1 MKTARHATSIA
12 RSILGLMFVVFGA
25 NFFLHF
31 LPQPPL
37 EGPAGDFAA
46 ALFKSGYVMQTVKV
60 VEVAAGLLLL
70 TNRFVPLALTLLAP
84 IVVGIVGFHGSLAP
98 ATGGAAYLALV
109 LELFL
114 AYAYRSA
121 YAPLFESRR
130 APTLGTAGSARSD
143 RAPAG
148 ELRHSTT

>member
-1 MKTARHATSIA
+1 MKTARYATAAA
-12 RSILGLMFVVFGA
+12 RTVLGLMFVVFGA

-37 EGPAGDFAA
+37 SGPAGDFAT
-46 ALFKSGYVMQTVKV
+46 ALFQSGYVMQTVKV
-60 VEVAAGLLLL
+60 VEVVAGLLLL
-70 TNRFVPLALTLLAP
+70 SNRFVPLALTLLAP
-84 IVVGIVGFHGSLAP
+84 VIVGIVGFHASLAP
-98 ATGGAAYLALV
+98 ASGGAAYLALG

-121 YAPLFESRR
+121 YAPLFESKR
-130 APTLGTAGSARSD
+130 APTLGANSVESS

-148 ELRHSTT
+148 GLQHSAT

>member
-1 MKTARHATSIA
+1 MKTARYATATA

-37 EGPAGDFAA
+37 EGPAGDFAV
-46 ALFKSGYVMQTVKV
+46 ALFNSGYVMQTVKV

-84 IVVGIVGFHGSLAP
+84 IVVGIVGFHASLAP
-98 ATGGAAYLALV
+98 ASGGAAYLALV

-114 AYAYRSA
+114 AYAYRSS
-121 YAPLFESRR
+121 YAALFESRR
-130 APTLGTAGSARSD
+130 APTLGLPRNAQSS

-148 ELRHSTT
+148 ELQHSAT